1 MLVNDIIFPY
11 FWHWDDTE
19 KDVTVFRVY
28 ALDKQNKTVVIRIN
42 DFTPY
47 CYLELPDKVD
57 GQPFVWDATKSQML
71 TNSIAERLKGSGPIK
86 TSFVMKKRLYYSHL
100 SKDGKKERLFPYLLL
115 AFSSASDRKGYMWTV
130 NRKRFYVNGLGNIN
144 CRIHEEDADPL
155 LQFIC
160 HRSIPTAGWIKIK
173 GKQIGVEEQITHC
186 DKEYTVRWKNIKYEG
201 GDDIPQ
207 PLILAMDIE
216 VNSTNPSRMPCAD
229 VPGDKVFQIS
239 CILKREGNKKTQNF
253 ILSLGEPN
261 QKITGKDVTILSFR
275 TEADLLVGYSDFLKK
290 YKPNIVTGYNILGFD
305 MEYMIE
311 RAKFNLVIDQFQ
323 QQGFTKYITAKEKQ
337 IKWSS
342 AAYKTQHFKFLNA
355 EGMLHVDLLPL
366 IKRDYKF
373 NNYKLKTVS
382 EFFIGKTKDPLDVAG
397 IFKCYRVGMKGG
409 EKGAKALGVCAKYCV
424 QDSVL
429 VVEIFDIIQTW
440 VGLCEMAKVCNVSIF
455 DLYTKGQQIK
465 VYSQVYKKCMYDNR
479 IVEKDGYTASADE
492 CFTGA
497 YVFQPKPGVYDKVVP
512 FDFSSLYPTTI
523 IAYNIDY
530 STLVRDDQEIPDSA
544 CNIIE
549 WHDHQNCV
557 HDTEK
562 KKTKGKVVCAKRRY
576 RFLKSPIG
584 VLPALLQN
592 LLDARTN
599 TKKEMKG
606 FKKQLKEMKKGTVD
620 YLRVDKLITVL
631 DKRQQSYKVSC
642 NSVYGSMGVHRGYL
656 PFLPGAMCTTAWGR
670 ENIQLAAK
678 RLQDKHDGDLVYGDS
693 VTGDTPM
700 LLRNKTTGE
709 ITFKQIDD
717 MMVDTEWKSYKRF
730 KLGEEGRTEKQQRK
744 AENYEIYT
752 SDGWSDI
759 VRVIRHKTVKKMYRI
774 NTHTGMVDVT
784 EDHSLLDEELN
795 ILKPKDA
802 VIGTNLC
809 HNYPVFEKKNIHLD
823 DILEYIA
830 TIETKTVSEKEAFIF
845 GFFYGDGSC
854 GKYRCPS
861 GLKYSWA
868 LNQKS
873 METSILLKSL
883 CETVFNETFAINN
896 TIESSG
902 VYKTVPRCGNI
913 KKYVEMFRDSCYNKN
928 RLKIIP
934 DRFLNGEYDKRLS
947 YFAGYYMADGSKCKN
962 EKTKCIR
969 MDNKGK
975 IGSAMLFYLTKSLG
989 LNVSVNT
996 RSDKLDIIRLTATS
1010 GSQRKPPNSIKKIE
1024 FIGMSDD
1031 FVYDIETKVG
1041 NFNTGFPLIVKNTD
1055 SCYIHFPQFEK
1066 ADKLWDFCLEVE
1078 EDISSIFPPPM
1089 RMAFE
1094 EVIYWQFLILT
1105 KKRYMYLDCGR
1116 DGIVAEKIGKKGV
1129 LLARRDNSAFIRMI
1143 YEEVVNMIFERCKWD
1158 EVMKHVCDRFNNLCS
1173 AFFSHRDFV
1182 ITKSI
1187 GEISEY
1193 KVMSKTVL
1201 KEDPKKRKKQIEGYY
1216 IECHTCDYLNLPRG
1230 EDIPKCSV
1238 LLSEYENVEPTKFS
1252 PEEED
1257 TLRRKLGDCC
1267 WLCAIE
1273 EWRARKRGLPA
1284 HVQLAEKLRRRG
1296 QRVDAGERLEYIVT
1310 NMDNVKAKL
1319 WRKLEHPDYFKSRTV
1334 AMQVDY
1340 HYYLKL
1346 LSVQLDQLIEVA
1358 YRQEKFTSGQLKVRL
1373 MKQSV
1378 GHKIKELFEP
1388 EIIIK

>member
-1 MLVNDIIFPY
+1 MLVNDIVFPY

-47 CYLELPDKVD
+47 CYLELPDRVD
-57 GQPFVWDATKSQML
+57 GQAFVWDATKSQML

-160 HRSIPTAGWIKIK
+160 HRSIPMAGWIKIK
-173 GKQIGVEEQITHC
+173 GKQVGVEEQITHC

-207 PLILAMDIE
+207 PLILSMDIE

-229 VPGDKVFQIS
+229 IPGDKVFQIS

-253 ILSLGEPN
+253 ILSLGNPN
-261 QKITGKDVTILSFR
+261 QKITGNDVTILSFR
-275 TEADLLVGYSDFLKK
+275 TEADLLVGYADFLKK

-305 MEYMIE
+305 MEYMID

-409 EKGAKALGVCAKYCV
+409 EKGAKALGVSAKYCV
-424 QDSVL
+424 KDSVL

-479 IVEKDGYTASADE
+479 IVEKDGYTASDDE

-606 FKKQLKEMKKGTVD
+606 YKKQLKEMKKGTVD

-717 MMVDTEWKSYKRF
+717 MMADTEWKSYNRF

-752 SDGWSDI
+752 SEGWSDI

-809 HNYPVFEKKNIHLD
+809 HNYPVFEKKNIHLK
-823 DILEYIA
+823 DILEYIE
-830 TIETKTVSEKEAFIF
+830 TIETKTPIEQIVFL
-845 GFFYGDGSC
+845 YGTQ
-854 GKYRCPS
+854 RERIENF
-861 GLKYSWA
+861 L
-868 LNQKS
+868 
-873 METSILLKSL
+873 
-883 CETVFNETFAINN
+883 NETYI
-896 TIESSG
+896 
-902 VYKTVPRCGNI
+902 
-913 KKYVEMFRDSCYNKN
+913 
-928 RLKIIP
+928 
-934 DRFLNGEYDKRLS
+934 KRLA
-947 YFAGYYMADGSKCKN
+947 YFAGYCKSEN
-962 EKTKCIR
+962 VST
-969 MDNKGK
+969 DNWSFNITGK
-975 IGSAMLFYLTKSLG
+975 IEAARVFYLIRSLNLSVTMKSDSTTLC
-989 LNVSVNT
+989 LSIN
-996 RSDKLDIIRLTATS
+996 D
-1010 GSQRKPPNSIKKIE
+1010 SQRKPSNSIKKIE

-1055 SCYIHFPQFEK
+1055 SCYIHFPQFDK
-1066 ADKLWDFCLEVE
+1066 ADKLWDFCLDVE

-1193 KVMSKTVL
+1193 KVMTKAVL
-1201 KEDPKKRKKQIEGYY
+1201 KDDPKKRKKQIDDYY

-1238 LLSEYENVEPTKFS
+1238 LLSAYENVEPTKFS

-1319 WRKLEHPDYFKSRTV
+1319 WRKLEHPDYFKSRTS

-1373 MKQSV
+1373 MKQAV